1 MARRIFHSFRYRYD
15 AWRVQ
20 NIRQMGSIEGQKLLS
35 ANGWEEV
42 KKGGDDA
49 IQRWIDE
56 QMKGKSC
63 VVVLIGQA
71 TAGRKWVKHEMRKGW
86 ADGKGV
92 LGIHI
97 HNLKDADGNQ
107 ARKGRNP
114 LDDVTVSTRDG
125 NKSLSSVA
133 KAYDPPYSTSQYVY
147 NHIKDNIE
155 DWIER
160 AIEIRQNN

>member
-1 MARRIFHSFRYRYD
+1 MARQIFHTFRYRHD

-20 NIRQMGSIEGQKLLS
+20 TIRQIGSIEGQKLLS

-42 KKGGDDA
+42 KRGGEAA

-56 QMKGKSC
+56 QLKGKSC

-71 TAGRKWVKHEMRKGW
+71 TAGRKWVKYEMRKGW

-97 HNLKDADGNQ
+97 HNLKDANGNQ
-107 ARKGRNP
+107 ATKGRNP
-114 LDDVTVSTRDG
+114 LDDVTVSTRNG
-125 NKSLSSVA
+125 STLLSSVA
-133 KAYDPPYSTSQYVY
+133 KTYDPPYSTSQYVY
-147 NHIKDNIE
+147 DHIKNNIE
-155 DWIER
+155 DWIEK
-160 AIEIRQNN
+160 AIELRQKN